1 MEVGAERGKW
11 GKSAT
16 WFFLSAKKMERPSW
30 LVCVNEAERGKMG
43 RWSGRC
49 RRWEET
55 VMEGGDGL
63 VQASRG
69 VMTLVP
75 FVLGKGRGRRLFRVE
90 KIELGKILGFFCVV

>member
-1 MEVGAERGKW
+1 
-11 GKSAT
+11 
-16 WFFLSAKKMERPSW
+16 
-30 LVCVNEAERGKMG
+30 
-43 RWSGRC
+43 
-49 RRWEET
+49 
-55 VMEGGDGL
+55 MEGGDGL